1 MGVRPWVKY
10 TIIRLG
16 IVAVVLAAL
25 LILQVN
31 PFLATRIA
39 VVVGFAVS
47 YIFFRKLRDQ
57 VAVEFA
63 KRNGKPG
70 PIRNV
75 DTDAEDHAL
84 DGLE

>member
-1 MGVRPWVKY
+1 MRPWVKY

-16 IVAVVLAAL
+16 IVAVVLAVL

-31 PFLATRIA
+31 PFLATLIA

-57 VAVEFA
+57 VAFEFA
-63 KRNGKPG
+63 KRNEKPE
-70 PIRNV
+70 PIKNV